1 MNYKIID
8 LENWERK
15 DLYKLYTSDL
25 KIVMNLTVEI
35 DVTNLVNFTKKFGY
49 KFYPCMI
56 WAVSKIVNSRDEF
69 KYAKKDGKLI
79 KWDYVSPSFTDFN
92 IETQKFNKFVTEYS
106 SDFNVFYTAC
116 QTDREKNKNIVG
128 FIDNQP
134 ENVFDI
140 TCLPWVYYKNFTMH
154 IETEQRFF
162 PVVSWGKYVF
172 ENGAYKMPVTIDFN
186 HAVGD
191 GFHASRFFN
200 ELQEFISNFADNAL
214 ESIVF

>member
-8 LENWERK
+8 LEQFERK
-15 DLYKLYTSDL
+15 DLFKLYTTDL
-25 KIVMNLTVEI
+25 KIVMNITVDI
-35 DVTNLVNFTKKFGY
+35 DVTNLVEFVKNNGY

-69 KYAKKDGKLI
+69 KYAKKDGNLI
-79 KWDYVSPSFTDFN
+79 LWDYVSPSFTDFN
-92 IETQKFNKFVTEYS
+92 SETQKFNKFVSEYS
-106 SDFNVFYTAC
+106 SDFETFYKTC
-116 QTDREKNKNIVG
+116 QTDRKKYKKEVG
-128 FIDNQP
+128 FIGNQP

-162 PVVSWGKYVF
+162 PVVSWGKYVN
-172 ENGAYKMPVTIDFN
+172 ENGKYKMPVTIDFN

-200 ELQEFISNFADNAL
+200 ELQEFITNFSDK
-214 ESIVF
+214 I

>member
-8 LENWERK
+8 LEKFERK
-15 DLYKLYTSDL
+15 DLFKLYTTDL
-25 KIVMNLTVEI
+25 KVAMNLTVEI
-35 DVTNLVNFTKKFGY
+35 DVTKLVEFSKNNGY

-69 KYAKKDGKLI
+69 KYAKKDGNLI
-79 KWDYVSPSFTDFN
+79 LWDYVSPSFTDFN
-92 IETQKFNKFVTEYS
+92 SETQKFNKFVSEYS
-106 SDFNVFYTAC
+106 SDFETFYKTC
-116 QTDREKNKNIVG
+116 QTDREKYKNEVG
-128 FIDNQP
+128 FIGNQP

-162 PVVSWGKYVF
+162 PVVSWGKYVN
-172 ENGAYKMPVTIDFN
+172 ENGKYKMPVTIDFN

-200 ELQEFISNFADNAL
+200 ELQEFITNFSDK
-214 ESIVF
+214 I